1 LAGERQCVKPPGFD
15 QGNSPRETLDRRGE
29 ELVLAT
35 TNGAPA
41 IVAAAASAPTVL
53 LACLL
58 NLDAV
63 VMELLR
69 REDPQAADLQIV
81 CSRLRRRSR
90 AVEQADP
97 LVRDRQPT
105 DRRSPPS
112 VLTTWLRQGLRSGM
126 CPLCRVA
133 HKADREYI
141 WHFFDEGADQEDAIE
156 SVRRPFGFCDRHIEM
171 LRQIEVEGMK
181 STLGLSTMFAD
192 TLAGIVEDLEGL
204 TPGGHFRTA
213 PCPACANRDERLRA
227 NARYLLDE
235 LATSPGNRA
244 RFEASP
250 GLCFAHFGLVW
261 DTAQTLKDRSL
272 VLDVQRNAA
281 RSVLRELQ
289 EHVRKHDD
297 KFRHEPKGTERD
309 SWRRAIF
316 LTAGWPAPA
325 ESATEPERLR

>member
-1 LAGERQCVKPPGFD
+1 L
-15 QGNSPRETLDRRGE
+15 
-29 ELVLAT
+29 
-35 TNGAPA
+35 
-41 IVAAAASAPTVL
+41 
-53 LACLL
+53 
-58 NLDAV
+58 
-63 VMELLR
+63 
-69 REDPQAADLQIV
+69 
-81 CSRLRRRSR
+81 RLRRRSR

-105 DRRSPPS
+105 DR
-112 VLTTWLRQGLRSGM
+112 
-126 CPLCRVA
+126 
-133 HKADREYI
+133 EYI

-156 SVRRPFGFCDRHIEM
+156 SVRRAFGFCDRHIEM

-204 TPGGHFRTA
+204 TPGWHFRTA

-227 NARYLLDE
+227 NARYPLDE

-261 DTAQTLKDRSL
+261 DTAQTLEDRSL

-281 RSVLRELQ
+281 RSELQ
-289 EHVRKHDD
+289 EHVRKHAD